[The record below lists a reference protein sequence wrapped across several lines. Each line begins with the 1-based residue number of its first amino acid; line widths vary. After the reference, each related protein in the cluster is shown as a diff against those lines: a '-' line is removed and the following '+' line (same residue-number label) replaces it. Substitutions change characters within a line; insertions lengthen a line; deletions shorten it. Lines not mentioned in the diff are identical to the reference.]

1 MIFHSPIFEGKLCY
15 SKNIGEMESWNDDIE
30 FAVYCL
36 VHPEMRRGK
45 EFCAWIKEPEHQILF
60 EEVQQYYEAYL
71 RREDALHIDVG
82 EEYKWFVGCT
92 KKLRRRKILRWT
104 LSAAASVA
112 VLVAVYFFVP
122 KIEVDENTLVE
133 TECLVGRKPAELI
146 LASGERVILGSN
158 IQDIASEDG
167 KIIATD
173 SCKHLS
179 YRDVE
184 REDMMAEKIPEYNTI
199 QVPGGANY
207 VVELADGTK
216 VHLNC
221 ESELRY
227 PVRFVGEERRVYL
240 DGEAYFDVVKSVERP
255 FIVETKQMQIE
266 VTGTQFDVKAYAED
280 ATMRT
285 TLIEGGVK
293 VCAYGK
299 GSEPVVLTPSQ
310 QYVLDVQ
317 TGQEEVKQVD
327 VQLYIGWVEG
337 MFVFKNQ
344 RLEDVMKTLARWYG
358 VEYHFLDEQSKNVR
372 IGARFGRYDDM
383 TPIIEMLRQTELVNV
398 LQTNCSLYI
407 SQKK

>member
-1 MIFHSPIFEGKLCY
+1 
-15 SKNIGEMESWNDDIE
+15 MESWNDDIE

-45 EFCAWIKEPEHQILF
+45 EFCAWIKEPEHQMLF

-184 REDMMAEKIPEYNTI
+184 REDMIAEKIPEYNTI
-199 QVPGGANY
+199 QVPGGADY

-280 ATMRT
+280 AIMRT

-344 RLEDVMKTLARWYG
+344 RLEDVMTMLARWYS
-358 VEYHFLDEQSKNVR
+358 VDVFYMSESVKDIRLSANLK
-372 IGARFGRYDDM
+372 RYDNIDSTLDVIQGTNKIDFM
-383 TPIIEMLRQTELVNV
+383 RNDNV
-398 LQTNCSLYI
+398 VI
-407 SQKK
+407 VMKK